1 MCVKFYKLC
10 MNGDDSFFLEDTVAS
25 KNFTPELKNLN
36 FNENF
41 CICRVYCKPYIGII
55 LKIGLFD
62 CT

>member
-1 MCVKFYKLC
+1 